1 VKDLKDWGREL
12 ERAVAAAERDVR
24 VQNEAFKEALA
35 DWGTDEEAAA
45 FAASMSFAPG
55 AERKRAVL
63 TGAYLRG

>member
-1 VKDLKDWGREL
+1 VKDLKDWAREL
-12 ERAVAAAERDVR
+12 ERAVESAERDVR

-55 AERKRAVL
+55 AERKRPAM